1 MTNVD
6 YSDRAVTMRV
16 KRLSDLRHFCL
27 MLAKTKPY
35 SKPPSDKQAPA
46 KRTSDV

>member
-1 MTNVD
+1 MTKVD

-16 KRLSDLRHFCL
+16 KRLSDLRNCCL

-35 SKPPSDKQAPA
+35 SKPPNGK
-46 KRTSDV
+46 KG